1 MMRIPMSN
9 AATALL
15 RALIA
20 RAEVPR
26 NRILLTDWRS
36 IDWQS
41 LTFVGERHEIR
52 LRIIGPESPVAA
64 HRLCDGLAEAEF
76 SISGQIV
83 ADIAVLGAPAQQADG
98 STSVSI
104 EALTVADELA

>member
-1 MMRIPMSN
+1 MKIPMSN

-26 NRILLTDWRS
+26 ERILLSDWRS
-36 IDWQS
+36 TDWQS

-52 LRIIGPESPVAA
+52 LRILGPESLAA
-64 HRLCDGLAEAEF
+64 SHRLTEGLAEAEF
-76 SISGQIV
+76 SISGHIV
-83 ADIAVLGAPAQQADG
+83 ADIAVVAVPAQQADG

-104 EALTVADELA
+104 EALTIADELA